1 MTALGVAV
9 ISPLALA
16 SPEQLQARSS
26 VGEHLLDVE
35 GVGGSIPPVP
45 TKPGARQAPR
55 GVAGVLVLTER
66 IMPKMKTNRSAAKR
80 FSRTGTGK
88 LKHKKAFKNHIL
100 TKKSAKR
107 IRQLRSDGLLQKG
120 DEARMKAILPYL

>member
-1 MTALGVAV
+1 
-9 ISPLALA
+9 
-16 SPEQLQARSS
+16 
-26 VGEHLLDVE
+26 
-35 GVGGSIPPVP
+35 
-45 TKPGARQAPR
+45 
-55 GVAGVLVLTER
+55 
-66 IMPKMKTNRSAAKR
+66 MPKMKTNRSAAKR